1 MTCNFSAIYFNVSS
15 RQWTVDISGVITG
28 VYVVILMISNM
39 IISVMRGTAFL
50 LLTFVSIH
58 FIFAQADPAAQFK
71 VKIFPPSPEAASL
84 GKYGEYPVSL
94 SNGLTNISVPLYEI
108 NTGKLKLPVSL
119 SYHQAG
125 VKAYDISSS
134 VGLKW
139 TLNAGYAISRVVRGY
154 DDAAPFGILNLP
166 VPNQDDPGEHY
177 SCYVAQLAYPY
188 SGYDGQP
195 DFFYFNIGS
204 FSGKFV
210 FKPGVDASVPFQIVT
225 IPYSL
230 LKVQVNSDFSAFTIT
245 DVDGTTYVFGQPETT
260 DVMTENG

>member
-1 MTCNFSAIYFNVSS
+1 
-15 RQWTVDISGVITG
+15 
-28 VYVVILMISNM
+28 
-39 IISVMRGTAFL
+39 MRGTAFL